1 MLNHKQAFLYTNS
14 VKHINI
20 GLVVCRIVRNR
31 AYTGRCARTKLG
43 TVRGYLWDDG
53 ECYTPKQGCWKPIVN
68 KAFAGGT
75 AVAAVGALFMFL
87 TFFISLSLCG
97 DKPDSPD
104 EEATAVEKIQ

>member
-1 MLNHKQAFLYTNS
+1 MKVFFGFMEELETKYKCA
-14 VKHINI
+14 
-20 GLVVCRIVRNR
+20 GLCT
-31 AYTGRCARTKLG
+31 APMFSLTGDVTAG
-43 TVRGYLWDDG
+43 
-53 ECYTPKQGCWKPIVN
+53 PPSQGFWKPIVN

-104 EEATAVEKIQ
+104 EDTTAVEKMPPQ